1 MTNRFSIARMAN
13 EYQERFK
20 RLSPVLFGKI
30 VTEAKVAR
38 IPDLGDLDFTGMETV
53 MDVFASNL
61 TYHVIEWCERYH

>member
-20 RLSPVLFGKI
+20 RLS
-30 VTEAKVAR
+30 
-38 IPDLGDLDFTGMETV
+38 PDLGDLDFTGMETV